1 MIGAPTTQRVYAATA
16 AAFIAFAVWGSLFPF
31 DFHPVSWG
39 DAVASFWSPLT
50 VPVSRWSVS
59 DFVSNV
65 LLFVP
70 IGLFATAAVS
80 CPLVAQPFRAA
91 SASAGRPEGLRYVG
105 RVLFVATTSMVL
117 SITIEL
123 AQAFVPWRTPSVVD
137 VGAEIIGAACG
148 IVVWTLIHQ
157 PLDALVAAAV
167 SLVRRSSFVERLL
180 LAYCALFAAAWLVPA
195 DFTLRPNEIADKYFH
210 KRLLLPFTPSPDAAT
225 ARDLTMIAAAA
236 LPIGVTATLCG
247 CGGAARRSIVTA
259 ALVATTFLTGLEA
272 AQIFV
277 FSRTTD
283 GTAFAVAS
291 AAAVAAVMLA
301 GVAGRRPV
309 ATARAEGR

>member
-1 MIGAPTTQRVYAATA
+1 MTGAPTTQRVYAATA
-16 AAFIAFAVWGSLFPF
+16 AVFVAFAVWGSLFPF

-39 DAVASFWSPLT
+39 DAVASFWSPLE
-50 VPVSRWSVS
+50 VPVPRWSVS

-70 IGLFATAAVS
+70 IGLFGTGA
-80 CPLVAQPFRAA
+80 F
-91 SASAGRPEGLRYVG
+91 SASRYVG
-105 RVLFVATTSMVL
+105 RILFVLTTSMVL
-117 SITIEL
+117 SISIEL

-137 VGAEIIGAACG
+137 VGAEIFGAACG
-148 IVVWTLIHQ
+148 IFVWTLVRRR
-157 PLDALVAAAV
+157 LDALVAAAV
-167 SLVRRSSFVERLL
+167 SLVRRSPLAERLL
-180 LAYCALFAAAWLVPA
+180 LVYCALFAVAWLVPA

-225 ARDLTMIAAAA
+225 ARDLTMIGAAA

-259 ALVATTFLTGLEA
+259 ALIATTFLIGLEA

-283 GTAFAVAS
+283 GTAFAVAG
-291 AAAVAAVMLA
+291 AAAVAAAMLA

>member
-1 MIGAPTTQRVYAATA
+1 MTGAPTTQRVYAATA
-16 AAFIAFAVWGSLFPF
+16 AAFIVFAVWGSLFPF
-31 DFHPVSWG
+31 DFHAVSWG

-50 VPVSRWSVS
+50 VPVSRWSIS

-70 IGLFATAAVS
+70 IGVFGTASLATRSIAGAPVQRAQRGLKPRTYAYSVAV
-80 CPLVAQPFRAA
+80 LVMSLAL
-91 SASAGRPEGLRYVG
+91 S
-105 RVLFVATTSMVL
+105 VAL
-117 SITIEL
+117 EL
-123 AQAFVPWRTPSVVD
+123 AQAFVPWRTPSMVD
-137 VGAEIIGAACG
+137 VGAEVIGAASG
-148 IVVWTLIHQ
+148 IVVWTLVHQ

-180 LAYCALFAAAWLVPA
+180 LAYCALFAVAWLAPA
-195 DFTLRPNEIADKYFH
+195 DFTLRPNEIADKYLH

-225 ARDLTMIAAAA
+225 ARDLTMIGAAA

-247 CGGAARRSIVTA
+247 CGGAARRSSVTA
-259 ALVATTFLTGLEA
+259 ALIATTFLVGLEA

-283 GTAFAVAS
+283 GTAFAVAG
-291 AAAVAAVMLA
+291 AAAVAAAMLA

-309 ATARAEGR
+309 APARAEGR